1 MGGKIVKVLIV
12 IIVFL
17 AVAVLIGLVATGAAI
32 GWGPFAFI
40 KYNKKPICLAEE
52 KKEYTVEDIWL
63 KNGAENIFGT
73 LYKAESDDEN
83 QPIAILS
90 HSYNGSSIYN
100 KFIAKSLASS
110 RISVYAFD
118 FCDGIYAPTRLY
130 QFTILIRLSISYTH
144 TRALQLINTSLSHAE
159 MKKSY
164 PRKPW
169 IGFAVLLVLFI
180 YTVRAHPTRGL

>member
-17 AVAVLIGLVATGAAI
+17 TVAVLIGLVATGAAI

-90 HSYNGSSIYN
+90 HGYNGSSIYN

-130 QFTILIRLSISYTH
+130 QFTILIRLLISDTCNH
-144 TRALQLINTSLSHAE
+144 QLINTSLSHVE

-164 PRKPW
+164 PRKLW
-169 IGFAVLLVLFI
+169 IGFAVLFVLFI

>member
-17 AVAVLIGLVATGAAI
+17 TVAVLIGLVATGAAI

-90 HSYNGSSIYN
+90 HGYNGSSIYN

-130 QFTILIRLSISYTH
+130 QFTILIRLLISDTCNH
-144 TRALQLINTSLSHAE
+144 QLINTSLSHVE

-169 IGFAVLLVLFI
+169 IGFAVLLVRFI
-180 YTVRAHPTRGL
+180 YTARAHPTRGR